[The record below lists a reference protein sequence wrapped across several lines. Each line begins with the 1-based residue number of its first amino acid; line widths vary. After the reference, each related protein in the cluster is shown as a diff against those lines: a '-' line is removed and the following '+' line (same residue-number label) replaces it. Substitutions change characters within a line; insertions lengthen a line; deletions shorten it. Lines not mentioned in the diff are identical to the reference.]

1 MAQYA
6 SNFTEFVDK
15 SLTAIMNTMND
26 TETGQ
31 KLMDDLLKQS
41 FERNP
46 DLTPEQWAKIKQDF
60 LTFLFFGA
68 VKECPEAM
76 HELAGHVYNELR
88 GESEND

>member
-31 KLMDDLLKQS
+31 QLMDDLLRQTLD
-41 FERNP
+41 RNP
-46 DLTPEQWAKIKQDF
+46 NTTPEQWSKIKQDF
-60 LTFLFFGA
+60 LTFCFFEA

-76 HELAGHVYNELR
+76 HELGTHVYNELN
-88 GESEND
+88 GGNEND

>member
-1 MAQYA
+1 MTQYA
-6 SNFTEFVDK
+6 RNFTEFVDK

-31 KLMDDLLKQS
+31 KLMNDLLKQS

-46 DLTPEQWAKIKQDF
+46 DLTPEQWSKIKQDF

-68 VKECPEAM
+68 VNECPEAM
-76 HELAGHVYNELR
+76 HELGMHVYNELR
-88 GESEND
+88 GENNND

>member
-41 FERNP
+41 FERNQ

-60 LTFLFFGA
+60 LTFLFFSA
-68 VKECPEAM
+68 VQGCPEAM
-76 HELAGHVYNELR
+76 HELGMHVYNELN
-88 GESEND
+88 GGNEND

>member
-15 SLTAIMNTMND
+15 SLSALMSALND

-31 KLMDDLLKQS
+31 QLIDDLLRQTL
-41 FERNP
+41 ERDPNT
-46 DLTPEQWAKIKQDF
+46 TPEQWAKIKQDF
-60 LTFLFFGA
+60 LTFCFFSA
-68 VKECPEAM
+68 VKESSEAM

-88 GESEND
+88 GESNND

>member
-31 KLMDDLLKQS
+31 NLMDDLLKQS

-60 LTFLFFGA
+60 LTFLFFSA
-68 VKECPEAM
+68 VQECPEAM
-76 HELAGHVYNELR
+76 HELGTHVYNEMR